1 MLMLET
7 HNIAERIYRLLR
19 GRIED
24 GQIALGARLHIGHL
38 AQELGVSTTPVREA
52 LNQLHAEGLAAWTPR
67 VGIFVVDPSP
77 EEIKHLCHARLC
89 VERGMAPDVI
99 QRATPEILAELALL
113 ADQLDEDLRNREWKP
128 TSFHALYAS
137 IPGNP
142 ILQELHQ
149 RAHGPLNIL
158 FGMAI
163 KEAPREALDR
173 HVEEERAICR
183 AIAARDCP
191 ALEEALKRH
200 VENLQAL
207 LLSHAASHKTD
218 G

>member
-1 MLMLET
+1 MLDTNNM
-7 HNIAERIYRLLR
+7 AERIYRLIR
-19 GRIED
+19 ERIED

-38 AQELGVSTTPVREA
+38 AEELGVSTTPVREA

-89 VERGMAPDVI
+89 IERGMAPDVI
-99 QRATPEILAELALL
+99 RWATPEMLAELALL
-113 ADQLDEDLRNREWKP
+113 ADQLDEDLSNREWKP

-137 IPGNP
+137 ISGNP

-173 HVEEERAICR
+173 HVAEERAICQ
-183 AIAARDCP
+183 AIEARSRE
-191 ALEEALKRH
+191 ALEEALERH

-207 LLSHAASHKTD
+207 LLRHAASRNTD
-218 G
+218 D